1 MNSWPVMMD
10 KPFRTRYLRVI
21 KSRRLSLVAATP
33 DLIEKDIE
41 GRDVLSAA
49 LDVNTPKSWPP
60 DLYGPRAMQFALAQL
75 GDSAERGW
83 SFWYLLSHDEPSE
96 LIGIGGFKGRPDE
109 SGSVE
114 IGYSILAE
122 FQRKGFATEAVAR
135 LVNWAF
141 SHHNVNEVCAE
152 TFPHLIQSIRVL
164 QKNGFEPTGAGSET
178 GVVRYAI
185 TRSNLN

>member
-1 MNSWPVMMD
+1 MTD
-10 KPFRTRYLRVI
+10 KPFRSRSIRMI
-21 KSRRLSLVAATP
+21 KSRRLSLLTATP
-33 DLIEKDIE
+33 ELIEKDIE

-49 LDVNTPKSWPP
+49 LDVNVPKSWPP

-75 GDSAERGW
+75 GDSDESGW
-83 SFWYLLSHDEPSE
+83 SFWYLLTQDEPSK

-114 IGYSILAE
+114 IGYSILSE
-122 FQRKGFATEAVAR
+122 FQGKGFATEAVAR
-135 LVNWAF
+135 LVGWAF

-152 TFPHLIQSIRVL
+152 TFPHFVQSIGVL
-164 QKNGFEPTGAGSET
+164 QKNGFELTGAGSET

-185 TRSNLN
+185 TRSNLK